1 LALRER
7 TVSPERGELHY
18 CRSSRGKAGG
28 EGWVWRAGGE
38 GDEERE
44 EEMGEENHQRDESQN
59 LDPRRTKIN
68 EVILSADHWP
78 SQYN

>member
-1 LALRER
+1 M
-7 TVSPERGELHY
+7 
-18 CRSSRGKAGG
+18 
-28 EGWVWRAGGE
+28 WRAGGE